1 MGTDCAMGPF
11 RAFAGTCLAAALMVT
26 AMSSGRALTEDQM
39 NKALEI
45 EASASSERSKF
56 TARGSVGALPGL
68 ASTPAGKSGK
78 SVRPLVAPVES
89 AGGDLVPRGTAPA
102 EPQRAM
108 VMRYDYATGV
118 TTRTTVDL
126 GSGQALDVRADTNYP
141 TPLAQEELDQA
152 VALARQKVGAF
163 DAILKEAR
171 PEDVSISHLSPLD
184 NDTSSATYGHRLVYL
199 WVSRP
204 KRSEQILVDLS
215 TNEVIL
221 DHH

>member
-1 MGTDCAMGPF
+1 MRQF
-11 RAFAGTCLAAALMVT
+11 RALAGTGLAAALMVT
-26 AMSSGRALTEDQM
+26 AMSSGRALTEDEM

-45 EASASSERSKF
+45 EAGASSQRSKF

-68 ASTPAGKSGK
+68 AATPAGKSGK

-89 AGGDLVPRGTAPA
+89 AGSELVARGTQPA
-102 EPQRAM
+102 DPQRAM

-126 GSGQALDVRADTNYP
+126 GSGRALDVRADTNYP
-141 TPLAQEELDQA
+141 TPIAREELDQA
-152 VALARQKVGAF
+152 VALARQKVSEF
-163 DAILKEAR
+163 DAILKAAR

-184 NDTSSATYGHRLVYL
+184 NDPASSTYGHRLVYL

-215 TNEVIL
+215 TNEVVL

>member
-1 MGTDCAMGPF
+1 MRQF
-11 RAFAGTCLAAALMVT
+11 RALAGTGLAAALMVT
-26 AMSSGRALTEDQM
+26 AMSSGRALTEDEM

-45 EASASSERSKF
+45 EAGATSQRSKF

-89 AGGDLVPRGTAPA
+89 AGSDLVPRGTPPA
-102 EPQRAM
+102 DPQRAM

-126 GSGQALDVRADTNYP
+126 GSGRALDIRADTNYP
-141 TPLAQEELDQA
+141 TPIAQEELDQA
-152 VALARQKVGAF
+152 VALARQKVSEF
-163 DAILKEAR
+163 DAILKAAR
-171 PEDVSISHLSPLD
+171 PEEISISHLSPLD
-184 NDTSSATYGHRLVYL
+184 NDTASATYGHRLVYL

-204 KRSEQILVDLS
+204 KRSEQVLVDLS